1 MANYRYRLSL
11 SFLTVV
17 VLAAGSEPVSAQQPL
32 NLDSCIEEALANNP
46 QISRAQQQ
54 VKQSELQRRQAS
66 GALLPSLS
74 VNGAF
79 SRYTSVSPQRLLNP
93 ATNQIVDGSSTAMT
107 SMTYFSGLNLSQA
120 LYNKSITALY
130 SQARAGEQTAIAAA
144 DMQSQLVVLQVYQAY
159 YSLLRAQR
167 NLVVAETDVGYNTEL
182 LRQVRTLF
190 ELGNRAQVDVLR
202 QESAQAQSQQ
212 RLISADNSV
221 KKARAELNFQMGA
234 DPRRPLEIVDNLE
247 LVPQEV
253 VFDTSLQRAMVSH
266 PVIRQASLT
275 ITAAEAGVDAAAAS
289 RYPSVNLSGNYSWR
303 GDSYLDITDAFSSD
317 YTWSVGVGLY
327 LNIFDGMRTS
337 LNLQRAQVELA
348 GAERDRLDAER
359 SVTRDVHSA
368 VLDLQ
373 EAEQILQTARRA
385 VDLANEALRLAE
397 EMYRIGSGTL
407 LEVNASQFDLI
418 NAQYQE
424 VQALFNLKIAR
435 ASLDYSMGLLRYVV
449 TER

>member
-1 MANYRYRLSL
+1 MAKYRYLLSL
-11 SFLTVV
+11 SLLTVV

-46 QISRAQQQ
+46 QIGRARQQ
-54 VKQSELQRRQAS
+54 VKQSELQRLQAS

-74 VNGAF
+74 LNGAF

-93 ATNQIVDGSSTAMT
+93 ATNQIVEGSSTALT
-107 SMTYFSGLNLSQA
+107 SMTYFSSLNISQS

-130 SQARAGEQTAIAAA
+130 NQARAGEQSAIAAA
-144 DMQSQLVVLQVYQAY
+144 DMQGQLVVLQVYQAY

-167 NLVVAETDVGYNTEL
+167 NLVVAETDISYSTEL

-190 ELGNRAQVDVLR
+190 ELGNRAQLDVLR
-202 QESAQAQSQQ
+202 QESALAQSQQ

-234 DPRRPLEIVDNLE
+234 DPTRPLEIVDDLE

-253 VFDTSLQRAMVSH
+253 VFEASLDRAMVSH
-266 PVIRQASLT
+266 PVIRQALLT

-289 RYPSVNLSGNYSWR
+289 RYPSMNLSGNYSWR

-327 LNIFDGMRTS
+327 LNLFDGMRTR
-337 LNLQRAQVELA
+337 LNLQRAQVDLT
-348 GAERDRLDAER
+348 GAERDRLDARR

-373 EAEQILQTARRA
+373 EAEQVLQTARRA

-418 NAQYQE
+418 NAQYQG
-424 VQALFNLKIAR
+424 VQALFTLKIAR
-435 ASLDYSMGLLRYVV
+435 ASLDYSMGLLH
-449 TER
+449 

>member
-1 MANYRYRLSL
+1 MAKYRYLFSLSL
-11 SFLTVV
+11 LTVV

-46 QISRAQQQ
+46 QIGRARQQ
-54 VKQSELQRRQAS
+54 VKQSELQRLQAS

-74 VNGAF
+74 LNGAF

-93 ATNQIVDGSSTAMT
+93 ATNQIVEGSSTALT
-107 SMTYFSGLNLSQA
+107 SMTYFSSLNISQS

-130 SQARAGEQTAIAAA
+130 NQARAGEQSAIAAA
-144 DMQSQLVVLQVYQAY
+144 DMQGQLVVLQVYQAY

-167 NLVVAETDVGYNTEL
+167 NLVVAETDVSYSTEL
-182 LRQVRTLF
+182 LRQVSTLF
-190 ELGNRAQVDVLR
+190 ELGNRAQLDVLR
-202 QESAQAQSQQ
+202 QESALAQSQQ

-234 DPRRPLEIVDNLE
+234 DPTRPLEIVDDLE

-253 VFDTSLQRAMVSH
+253 VFDASLEQAMVSH
-266 PVIRQASLT
+266 PVIRQALLT

-289 RYPSVNLSGNYSWR
+289 RYPSMNFSGNYSWR

-317 YTWSVGVGLY
+317 YTWSIGVGLY
-327 LNIFDGMRTS
+327 LNLFDGMRTR
-337 LNLQRAQVELA
+337 LNLQRAQVDLT
-348 GAERDRLDAER
+348 GAERDRLDARR

-373 EAEQILQTARRA
+373 EAEQVIQTARRA

-418 NAQYQE
+418 NAQYQG

-435 ASLDYSMGLLRYVV
+435 ASLDYSMGLLH
-449 TER
+449 